1 MRDDVDESDWKWFR
15 QVRGVALQRFC
26 DSVLEETG
34 AIMADTAR
42 SSHERFIA
50 VYNLIQERNGELADG
65 FDSPKRSAM
74 LVQLAFLR
82 GHKLLTDDEF
92 FLFRRETCETV
103 TALLGGESG
112 DDTVED

>member
-15 QVRGVALQRFC
+15 QVRGIALQRFC
-26 DSVLEETG
+26 DAVLNETQ
-34 AIMADTAR
+34 AIAADTTR

-65 FDSPKRSAM
+65 FDNPKRSAM
-74 LVQLAFLR
+74 MVQLVFFRA
-82 GHKLLTDDEF
+82 HKLLTDDEF

-103 TALLGGESG
+103 TSLLGEET
-112 DDTVED
+112 DEDAG

>member
-26 DSVLEETG
+26 DAILSETQ

-50 VYNLIQERNGELADG
+50 VYNLIQERNGEVADG
-65 FDSPKRSAM
+65 FDNPRRSAM
-74 LVQLAFLR
+74 LIQLLFFR
-82 GHKLLTDDEF
+82 RRNLLTDDEF
-92 FLFRRETCETV
+92 FLFRRETCEWV
-103 TALLGGESG
+103 SGLLGNDSGEAG
-112 DDTVED
+112 